1 MKKVYVT
8 IFVSSKPVLK
18 YSFIGASNQP
28 CSQDLLHSWRGGE
41 EVGLDTKIPK
51 NGLKIYPGI
60 LQKMAKTPPQKISKF
75 ILKIPIY
82 PNFFFEI
89 IT

>member
-1 MKKVYVT
+1 MLQ
-8 IFVSSKPVLK
+8 FLSSKPVLK
-18 YSFIGASNQP
+18 YSFIGPSNQP
-28 CSQDLLHSWRGGE
+28 CSQDLLHSYRGGE

-60 LQKMAKTPPQKISKF
+60 LQKMSKTPHPPPPKKKMSKF

>member
-8 IFVSSKPVLK
+8 IFVSCKPVLK
-18 YSFIGASNQP
+18 YSSIGPSNQP
-28 CSQDLLHSWRGGE
+28 CSQDLLHSWRGEE

-60 LQKMAKTPPQKISKF
+60 LQK
-75 ILKIPIY
+75 
-82 PNFFFEI
+82 NV
-89 IT
+89 

>member
-18 YSFIGASNQP
+18 YSSIEPSNQP

-41 EVGLDTKIPK
+41 EVGLDTKIPEKWPKNLSGNSPK
-51 NGLKIYPGI
+51 NG
-60 LQKMAKTPPQKISKF
+60 
-75 ILKIPIY
+75 
-82 PNFFFEI
+82 
-89 IT
+89 

>member
-60 LQKMAKTPPQKISKF
+60 LQKMAKTPPPKNLEIYSKNPD
-75 ILKIPIY
+75 LSQ
-82 PNFFFEI
+82 FFFEI

>member
-18 YSFIGASNQP
+18 YSSIGSSNQP

-60 LQKMAKTPPQKISKF
+60 LQKMSKTPPKNLEIYSKNPD
-75 ILKIPIY
+75 LSQ
-82 PNFFFEI
+82 FFFEI